1 VLGYIFALLAMI
13 SFGVLGILSKLSDRR
28 GCSPFGTTTVVFGTS
43 TIVMAAYV
51 TFFKG
56 SNFAPPAK
64 IVWVAIVFGIVAVA
78 ASWIF
83 LYGIRFGKITTS
95 WVIINLSAAVP
106 AVASTLVY
114 GEKIGIRRLLV
125 LVLVLVAILL
135 LWRDMK
141 EDQHSEDDFKPM
153 QDGDL

>member
-1 VLGYIFALLAMI
+1 MLGYIFALLAMI

-28 GCSPFGTTTVVFGTS
+28 GCSPFGTTTVVFGVS

-51 TFFKG
+51 TFFRR

-64 IVWVAIVFGIVAVA
+64 IIWVALFFGIVAVA
-78 ASWIF
+78 ALWVF

-106 AVASTLVY
+106 AVVSTLVY

-125 LVLVLVAILL
+125 LILVLVSILL

-141 EDQHSEDDFKPM
+141 EDPRPVDEFKKL

>member
-1 VLGYIFALLAMI
+1 MLGYIFALLAMI

-28 GCSPFGTTTVVFGTS
+28 GCSPFTTTMVVFGTS
-43 TIVMAAYV
+43 TVVMAAYV
-51 TFFKG
+51 ALFKD
-56 SNFAPPAK
+56 SNFEPPAK
-64 IVWVAIVFGIVAVA
+64 IVWIAFIFGVIAVA

-83 LYGIRFGKITTS
+83 LYGIGFGKITTS

-114 GEKIGIRRLLV
+114 RETIGFRRLLV

-141 EDQHSEDDFKPM
+141 EDQHSEDDIKSM
-153 QDGDL
+153 RDGNL